1 MISLFLVVLR
11 IAVASIALWAI
22 TAWRGVDPVSSFPET
37 AIVLL
42 IIGIC
47 VMSRGIFYGLSL
59 FVRCVAAVGL
69 IDFCLRLLMSLMP
82 NPADGVV
89 IRFIVTGVAA
99 MAAFMAAWWLDSR
112 AYLRT
117 WDAPLFFGLAS
128 LVVAIGTR
136 DSLGM
141 DSTPYVAANVA
152 LWLGMGLMVITA
164 FLNWGPLPAIRRIPA
179 SENKDDV
186 HHNS

>member
-1 MISLFLVVLR
+1 MTSPFLTVLR
-11 IAVASIALWAI
+11 IAVASIALWSI
-22 TAWRGVDPVSSFPET
+22 TAWRGVDPISAFPET

-42 IIGIC
+42 VMGIC
-47 VMSRGIFYGLSL
+47 VMSRGTLYGLSL
-59 FVRCVAAVGL
+59 FVRCIAAVGL

-89 IRFIVTGVAA
+89 IRFIVTGLAA
-99 MAAFMAAWWLDSR
+99 MTAFMTAWWLDSR
-112 AYLRT
+112 AYLRA

-141 DSTPYVAANVA
+141 DSTPYVVSNVA
-152 LWLGMGLMVITA
+152 LWLGMGLMMLTA
-164 FLNWGPLPAIRRIPA
+164 FLNWAGSARHSQIFGIR
-179 SENKDDV
+179 K
-186 HHNS
+186 